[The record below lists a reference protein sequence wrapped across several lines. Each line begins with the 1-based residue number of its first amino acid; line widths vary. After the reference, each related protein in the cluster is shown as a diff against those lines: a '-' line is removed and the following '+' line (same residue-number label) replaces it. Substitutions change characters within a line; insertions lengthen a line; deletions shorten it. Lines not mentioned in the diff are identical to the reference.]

1 MNSEEAI
8 YNSRPISRVW
18 YTSTVLQSINIS
30 IKVDKRL
37 TKKRM
42 MLIPLR
48 YVISL

>member
-30 IKVDKRL
+30 ITVDKRL
-37 TKKRM
+37 TKKRSNLS
-42 MLIPLR
+42 LI
-48 YVISL
+48 VIFI